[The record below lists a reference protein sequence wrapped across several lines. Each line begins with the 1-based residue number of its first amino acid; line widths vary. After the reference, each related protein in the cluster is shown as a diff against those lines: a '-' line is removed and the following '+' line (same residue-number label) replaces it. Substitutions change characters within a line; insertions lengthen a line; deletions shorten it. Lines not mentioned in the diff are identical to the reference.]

1 MIIPHC
7 IVHTIV
13 EYIDIKYQT
22 IYTDKIFCRCL
33 QYGTVCQKIINSL
46 RALNNFLPP
55 KTKVILVQILIFPIN
70 DYGDFQLNADLL
82 NKLNHF
88 INNCIRFIF
97 NLYKYDHVSLSLSIE
112 VACNSPTQ
120 RDTSINYLIYL
131 IYFISFFYLPSSPS
145 HFTSQF

>member
-1 MIIPHC
+1 M
-7 IVHTIV
+7 IV
-13 EYIDIKYQT
+13 EYIDIEYQT
-22 IYTDKIFCRCL
+22 IYTDRNFCRCL

-55 KTKVILVQILIFPIN
+55 KTKVMLVQILIFPIN

-97 NLYKYDHVSLSLSIE
+97 NLYKYDHMFQYRSQLKWLVIR
-112 VACNSPTQ
+112 Q
-120 RDTSINYLIYL
+120 RREIRALTTLY
-131 IYFISFFYLPSSPS
+131 
-145 HFTSQF
+145 T